1 MRKPSIPIPRAK
13 VKFEPE
19 QPKVDFGCLPV
30 MFVRSFWETVL
41 IIGQQSIFEILG
53 LLKESEFS
61 STSHTSN
68 SGAESR
74 LNESSLSNLFPS
86 KSDARD
92 CVLEPIR
99 RLNRTRQGMQLSH
112 FSSKKMDRVIMC
124 ESSIEA
130 DLALVFECEPDVVA
144 YCEQPETIPLRL
156 KGRLTSYTPDFL
168 TQQKNGPETIW
179 EVKPSYWQQ
188 SPYWVD
194 RLSTAKRVWEERGYR
209 FQVVTD
215 DDLRGSHLIANLR
228 LIYPRLGAVTPAE
241 IFQVKDFVDQTSR
254 ALNVRQ
260 LMTLSQVS
268 FGAVAAYVYAYC
280 REKLDQRFFDMS
292 FPVCGGLQ

>member
-1 MRKPSIPIPRAK
+1 VRKPSIPIPRAK

>member
-41 IIGQQSIFEILG
+41 IKGQQSIFEILG

-92 CVLEPIR
+92 SVLEPIR

-168 TQQKNGPETIW
+168 TQQKNGLETIW

-194 RLSTAKRVWEERGYR
+194 RLSAAKRVWEERGYR

-268 FGAVAAYVYAYC
+268 FGVVAAYVYAYC

-292 FPVCGGLQ
+292 FPVCGGMQ

>member
-1 MRKPSIPIPRAK
+1 MRKPSIPIPKAK
-13 VKFEPE
+13 VKFEPK
-19 QPKVDFGCLPV
+19 QLKADFGCLQV
-30 MFVRSFWETVL
+30 VFVRGLWETVL
-41 IIGQQSIFEILG
+41 ITSQQSIFEILG
-53 LLKESEFS
+53 LVKESEYS
-61 STSHTSN
+61 STSHTVK
-68 SGAESR
+68 SGAGLR
-74 LNESSLSNLFPS
+74 PNESSLFNLFPS

-92 CVLEPIR
+92 SVLEPIR

-112 FSSKKMDRVIMC
+112 FSSRKMDRVIMC

-168 TQQKNGPETIW
+168 TQQKNGLETIW
-179 EVKPSYWQQ
+179 EVKPSHWQL

-215 DDLRGSHLIANLR
+215 DDLRCSHLIANLR

-241 IFQVKDFVDQTSR
+241 LFQVKDLVDQTSR
-254 ALNVRQ
+254 TLNVRQ
-260 LMTLSQVS
+260 LMTLCQVS
-268 FGAVAAYVYAYC
+268 FGVVAAYVYAYC
-280 REKLDQRFFDMS
+280 WEKLDQRLFDMS
-292 FPVCGGLQ
+292 FPVSGGLQ